1 MQGNGNKSGL
11 IRFKTLLVRGAILVF
26 ALVLFVFLNN
36 TSLFSQ
42 RPAGKPKI
50 LAHRGL
56 AQTFDIKGLK
66 WDSNTASII
75 HKPEHAFLEN
85 TLPSMRAAFDLGA
98 DMVEFDV
105 RLTSDQQLAVFHDF
119 LLDYR
124 TDGKGLVASFTMAE
138 LRELDLGYG
147 YTADGGKTYP
157 FRGKGTG
164 LMVSAEEVFAAFP
177 DKSFLIHAKD
187 GGETV
192 GRLLTALFKG
202 KSSEWLGKIGVYGD
216 HDTMMVLKSEFPQLK
231 VLSMQTL
238 KRALISYILLG
249 WTGYIPDSMKN
260 AQIHI
265 PLKYARY
272 LWGWPGKFLNRM
284 DSVNTRLV
292 LVAGDGK
299 WSEGFDTEAD
309 LATIPDEFNGYVWT
323 NRVDRI
329 ASSTKFRRNID
340 KAESCIDYIE
350 QTGKLWG
357 VSEVTVNDNQTVTM
371 VDATHG
377 GAGCGLTMYDGAA
390 NFVASLTLTVG
401 QSVTLS
407 DGHHASLQYTIKS
420 IGSGSAEIDVLERF
434 DARSFGRGITEK
446 RGIVKVASYKGL
458 DSSPK
463 PVK

>member
-1 MQGNGNKSGL
+1 MIKNKTA
-11 IRFKTLLVRGAILVF
+11 RCNMKTWFARAVIAVLLLAIF
-26 ALVLFVFLNN
+26 MFLNN

-66 WDSNTASII
+66 WDSNTAAMIYE
-75 HKPEHAFLEN
+75 PEHAFLEN

-138 LRELDLGYG
+138 LKKLDLGYG

-157 FRGKGTG
+157 FRGMGTG
-164 LMVSAEEVFAAFP
+164 LMVTAEEVFAAFP

-187 GGETV
+187 GGATV
-192 GRLLTALFKG
+192 GRLLAALFKG
-202 KSSEWLGKIGVYGD
+202 KSPEWLSKIGVYGD

-249 WTGYIPDSMKN
+249 WTGYIPESIKN
-260 AQIHI
+260 AQIHV

-272 LWGWPGKFLNRM
+272 LWGWPRKFLNRM
-284 DSVNTRLV
+284 DSVNTRIT

-299 WSEGFDTEAD
+299 WSEGFDAEAD
-309 LATIPDEFNGYVWT
+309 LATIPEEFNGYVWT

-329 ASSTKFRRNID
+329 ASSTRFRRNID
-340 KAESCIDYIE
+340 KTESCIDYIE

-377 GAGCGLTMYDGAA
+377 GPGYGLTMYDGAA

-401 QSVTLS
+401 QSVMLS

-434 DARSFGRGITEK
+434 DARSFGRGITEEK
-446 RGIVKVASYKGL
+446 GIVKIASYKGF

-463 PVK
+463 TDK